1 MKKDVRKLFFGIS
14 IGLTLLIPL
23 SVWGQG
29 KPSGPLAFGTSSIGS
44 AFYIISVGMGEI
56 ISKKT
61 GINISVESVGGSD
74 ANARALTQKK
84 IDLAILNS
92 ISVATAYMGEGPFA
106 KEGKADLRV
115 IAQGQQALR
124 NLVARAASGIKTP
137 ADLRGKKFIGK
148 RPALADLEMI
158 TNALLKAY
166 GVPKDSLKILQT
178 AETKE
183 ALEAL
188 KIGTADGAIIPA
200 GLRSS
205 TLLELAQSVDVTFLS
220 IPDDKMQR
228 ILEELGPAFHEGVI
242 PKGTYKG
249 QMEDVKVPALLAEIA
264 VRADFPEDLA
274 YLFTKTLLES
284 EKELANVHS
293 VGKEWTISNT
303 LRTPPAPF
311 HSGAIKYF
319 KEKGLWNPT
328 LEKYQE
334 KLLRM
339 DKK

>member
-1 MKKDVRKLFFGIS
+1 MKRKLCFGIS
-14 IGLTLLIPL
+14 IGLIWLIPL

-29 KPSGPLAFGTSSIGS
+29 KPSTSLAFGTSSIGS
-44 AFYIISVGMGEI
+44 AFYIISVGMGDI

-124 NLVARAASGIKTP
+124 NLVARSASGIKTP
-137 ADLRGKKFIGK
+137 ADLKGKKFIGK

-158 TNALLKAY
+158 THALLKAY

-188 KIGTADGAIIPA
+188 KMGSADGAIIPA

-220 IPDDKMQR
+220 ISDDKMGR

-274 YLFTKTLLES
+274 YLLTKTLMES

-293 VGKEWTISNT
+293 VGKEWTVSNT
-303 LRTPPAPF
+303 LRPPPAPF

-319 KEKGLWNPT
+319 KERGLWSPA
-328 LEKYQE
+328 LEKFQE
-334 KLLRM
+334 KLSKIGR
-339 DKK
+339 K